1 MIVTRT
7 VTSLF
12 WAQQICL
19 GHSHRMV
26 TRRLHAFVVVPK
38 GSQRFP
44 RFPKFPKV
52 PNRFPK
58 VPKVPK
64 VPNRFPTGSHHVA
77 AQPNRVAHI
86 VIPHV

>member
-7 VTSLF
+7 VTSIF

-19 GHSHRMV
+19 RHRHRMV

-58 VPKVPK
+58 VPKVP
-64 VPNRFPTGSHHVA
+64 NRFPKVPKGSHHVA
-77 AQPNRVAHI
+77 TQPNRVVH
-86 VIPHV
+86 